1 MAPMLRGLK
10 KRWLLLIGGVA
21 LGGLAALLFGGAWS
35 GRTPAVDEAAVEQ
48 RALRAAMKQINA
60 ERRAL
65 SASPTQL
72 APIAPTTEAPE
83 PAVGGVEDS
92 AVPTPVPPEGF
103 SFVEA
108 PLPMAKA
115 PLAPDE
121 SPPATEPETNGL
133 DWLGTAE
140 SLALVR
146 RQAERA
152 ERDWSFG
159 WLRLARDVPA
169 STVAAALR
177 AHGGELLGAAGHLAR
192 VRLPADQERL
202 RAVDTLPFVAAVGAM
217 PTLRKLMSMPNDTLA
232 AGAGEQTPV
241 LITLM
246 TDDAD
251 GRWRR
256 ALEDMGAAVGRFRAD
271 VRVYPANVDAAA
283 LRAIAAADFVAAV
296 QPVGVVRVAHDLA
309 VPAMGAD
316 GLRTFSGSP
325 GVFSGAG
332 AGGAGA
338 SVPVGVM
345 DTGLNI
351 NHLDISS
358 NRQSIC
364 GVNFQN
370 EEDVDLWLDE
380 NGHGTHVTGTLLG
393 NGYHDPQFAGV
404 APGVQHIRFAKVLG
418 IEGGGTEL
426 GIWGGMDYFAAPSSC
441 AGGASTAAL
450 MPLIVNMSL
459 SADNLFH
466 EGTGAEERKVDG
478 LVWAHRQLYVVV
490 HGNREIYGFSGIGS
504 AKNTLAVGA
513 VRNDGE
519 LAAFSSRGP
528 TFDGRLQPQ
537 VVASGVQVRSAKG
550 NGSADGYFIQSGT
563 SMATPAVA
571 GVAALLMDAS
581 AAHKE
586 QPALVRARLMASAI
600 KPDAWLEATA
610 RFPAH
615 NSDGPGELQD
625 QYGLGKVSAH
635 TSVLNRDAADGWL
648 SGSGVSEPQGGEY
661 AWQDVVVPAGAS
673 RLDLVLTWD
682 EPPAEP
688 VGRTVLNDLDLWLDA
703 DGDCG
708 SGACGEHSS
717 RSRKDNVEWII
728 VRNPAPGTYRAKVAA
743 HRLYGTAP
751 RAALAWTVIR
761 GPSTP
766 TLEVRADKTILRG
779 HGEHDL
785 RVSVS
790 TDSYVAAGARLVVSC
805 RAADGTTDCEAIG
818 LSNLRVNRQDG
829 VPITEPN
836 AARSDGID
844 DLVPVLPTVNLAEEV
859 VLPLGEV
866 VVGEVQT
873 VDLTVSYAEGGPS
886 DAVRLYFT
894 VSAWNAVGAS
904 LAVDLVGSGDR
915 AAGNPVPP
923 PDNDHFASAATLADS
938 SGSRE
943 FDLLRSTTGPGEV
956 LYQTAG
962 PTGFPGMRGY
972 DIVHSLWYLWRA
984 PSTGL
989 YRFSG
994 RGVPGGPAVDA
1005 FGGDRLADL
1014 ERLAHGNSGT
1024 VAFFADADQRLYI
1037 RISTVSQSAQGTLH
1051 WAQGLP
1057 ENDDFANATSI
1068 SGAQGSTDGDNGGAG
1083 MELGEWFGSAA
1094 ATVWFRWTAPRDGDF
1109 AFETEKLHNAVMV
1122 FVGNTVSDLRLVS
1135 GHPGPGLDARIRAR
1149 DGDVY
1154 HVAVAT
1160 RDGKST
1166 GLPFTLKWSS
1176 VDVAADLNFFATAEE
1191 VPGESS
1197 AGHDVR
1203 IDEFPNV
1210 EPGEPA
1216 STGVRTNWWAWTA
1229 PAAGRFT
1236 WRLTQ
1241 TGGLLFR
1248 IAAWSGDAMADAQLE
1263 AISDERDVTPE
1274 FVLDAAAGQRY
1285 RISLGFLAD
1294 DGSAFDYTPSA
1305 GARLEWAP
1313 TPANDGLAMAIAI
1326 SGARGEISG
1335 DNGYATTEPDEA
1347 KGRLG
1352 HSSLWWDFRAPS
1364 SGAYRF
1370 RADGPGRVLAVY
1382 RRDGDG
1388 YGGLAFLASGDGD
1401 VTFTAA
1407 ADTHYAIRVGS
1418 RGAETGG
1425 FTLRWHAQNADGT
1438 ASHTVPFFPA
1448 AANESD
1454 RESPD
1459 HELIEGFARVF
1470 NRSERRGDV
1479 EIQAFDDA
1487 GQAAQDTVTVH
1498 LEARQ
1503 KVHFNSGD
1511 LERGNAQKSFITG
1524 AVGDGQGDW
1533 RLRLTTDLDV
1543 DVAVYA
1549 RALPSGFLTSLHDR
1563 APCVTNRCEVVVF
1576 NPASNRNQRSL
1587 LRLVNV
1593 GDADA
1598 AVTIDGVDDN
1608 GASPGATVRLQ
1619 LPAGT
1624 ARTLTAVELETGNG
1638 TGLTGALGDGAGKWE
1653 LTVEADR
1660 QIHVVSLMRSPSG
1673 HLTNLSSIVR

>member
-1 MAPMLRGLK
+1 MLRALR
-10 KRWLLLIGGVA
+10 KRWLLL
-21 LGGLAALLFGGAWS
+21 LGGGMVLGVLAAFLFGLFGGGRS
-35 GRTPAVDEAAVEQ
+35 GPAPAIDAATVEQ
-48 RALRAAMKQINA
+48 RALRAAMKQIGA
-60 ERRAL
+60 ESETL
-65 SASPTQL
+65 SMPPRQS
-72 APIAPTTEAPE
+72 APIAPTAEAAT
-83 PAVGGVEDS
+83 PAVGGTQDVVV
-92 AVPTPVPPEGF
+92 APMPPDGF

-108 PLPMAKA
+108 PLAMPKA
-115 PLAPDE
+115 PLSPDE
-121 SPPATEPETNGL
+121 RLPAEVPDADGL

-140 SLALVR
+140 SLALVL

-152 ERDWSFG
+152 QRDWSFG
-159 WLRLARDVPA
+159 WLRLAEDAPA
-169 STVAAALR
+169 AAVAAALR
-177 AHGGELLGAAGHLAR
+177 VHGGEVLGATGNLVR
-192 VRLPADQERL
+192 VRLPADAERL
-202 RAVDTLPFVAAVGAM
+202 RTITSLPFVAAVGAM
-217 PTLRKLMSMPNDTLA
+217 PGLRKLMSMPNDTLA

-256 ALEDMGAAVGRFRAD
+256 ALENMGAAVGRFRAD
-271 VRVYPANVDAAA
+271 IRVYPANVDAAA

-296 QPVGVVRVAHDLA
+296 QPVGVARAAHDLA

-316 GLRTFSGSP
+316 ALRTYRGSP

-370 EEDVDLWLDE
+370 EEDADLWLDE

-418 IEGGGTEL
+418 IGGGGTEL

-1068 SGAQGSTDGDNGGAG
+1068 SGAQGSTDGDNAGAG

-1313 TPANDGLAMAIAI
+1313 TPANDGLAMAIGI
-1326 SGARGEISG
+1326 SGASG
-1335 DNGYATTEPDEA
+1335 AVSGNNGYATIDSGEA
-1347 KGRLG
+1347 GGRLG

-1370 RADGPGRVLAVY
+1370 QADGPGRVLAVY
-1382 RRDGDG
+1382 RRDGHG
-1388 YGGLAFLASGDGD
+1388 YAGLAFLASGDGE
-1401 VTFTAA
+1401 VTFTARA
-1407 ADTHYAIRVGS
+1407 NARYAIRVGS
-1418 RGAETGG
+1418 RGTETGG
-1425 FTLRWHAQNADGT
+1425 FTLRWDAQNTNGM

-1448 AANESD
+1448 AANEAD

-1459 HELIEGFARVF
+1459 HELIEGFVRLF

-1479 EIQAFDDA
+1479 RIDAFDDA
-1487 GQAAQDTVTVH
+1487 GDAAQGAVTAH
-1498 LEARQ
+1498 LEAHQ

-1511 LERGNAQKSFITG
+1511 LERGNANKPLTG
-1524 AVGDGQGDW
+1524 SVGDGQGDW
-1533 RLRLTTDLDV
+1533 RLRLTSELEV

-1549 RALPSGFLTSLHDR
+1549 RTLPGGFLTSLHDS
-1563 APCVTNRCEVVVF
+1563 APCVAYRCEVVTF

-1587 LRLVNV
+1587 LRLVNA
-1593 GDADA
+1593 GDAAA

-1608 GASPGATVRLQ
+1608 GASPGDTVRLQ
-1619 LPAGT
+1619 LPAGR
-1624 ARTLTAVELETGNG
+1624 ARTLTAVELETGSG
-1638 TGLTGALGDGAGKWE
+1638 VGLSGALGDGAGKWE

-1660 QIHVVSLMRSPSG
+1660 EIHVLSLMRSPTG
-1673 HLTNLSSIVR
+1673 HLTNLSTIVR